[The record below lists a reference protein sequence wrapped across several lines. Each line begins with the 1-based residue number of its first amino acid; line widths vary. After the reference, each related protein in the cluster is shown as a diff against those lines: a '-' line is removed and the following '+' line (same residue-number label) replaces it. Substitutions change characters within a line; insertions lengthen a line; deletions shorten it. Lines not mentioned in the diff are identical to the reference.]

1 MSAQYIYGDGE
12 GEEDVSNLS
21 DDIIAAHLEP
31 EESIQHTDMA
41 ADVSYPDLAL
51 DVPQQVTALSSWD
64 NNTLLEKKARRRG
77 AFNLLHAQW
86 SARTFEVR
94 GQTLS
99 YYDSNHVEKGSID
112 LRDAACSEVP
122 CSEADMKSYPFV
134 IVEASGEKVYL
145 NASSDEARQ
154 QCIRAL
160 KAICSQH
167 TIITDGDNVPII
179 RSTAEDDPNSIT
191 AAGDASLV
199 SQEEAEPDLTVAAT
213 AAPNGDEL
221 VETLFDEGSLG
232 VVLRRRQDDGLAFI
246 ADINQDSQ
254 AKDRDVRINDEL
266 WSIEDLTLGDQFLDK
281 ATWDGL
287 VELIKSSS
295 RPVKLVWRRRRSAHG
310 DRVVYEAE
318 QPVDAVGHIVAP
330 DEPPTGE
337 AGTGELCEE
346 GASLSCIPDSN
357 STIDDAARTSST
369 QGVAPSIEGT
379 SSPKTA
385 TPSSDYVLLQSLL
398 GCLKRRDASDK
409 SKVLSSSKPSRSSD
423 YMYLLSEGRSVLKRG
438 DLFVPSSGSLWSK
451 GYSKRHVIL
460 LSDLLIVTTPI
471 VTSTIFKPML
481 HSSSASQEQFYAVD
495 HIVDLQV
502 CKLRSDAELF
512 GGGESTAGGSD
523 HVANSI
529 KQSDDGEKFFQMLWP
544 GGLLQFVAESREH
557 KEVWVVH
564 LFVAICSRVELEAR
578 VLGWRHQYLLGT
590 MHAAVLSRDEMRVRE
605 LVALCELGD
614 LEFSACIDAVDE
626 DGYTPLHYA
635 CMLRMTGIIRALHEA
650 TADVTATDKD
660 GLTPLHW
667 VSLQLD
673 SESLS
678 LLSSHVFDTD
688 YKDNEQRTP
697 LYMACVEGRDQSG
710 ITDTSAMYSCVSC
723 LLAHQPNVNLY
734 DKTGFALTH
743 YLSASWQYDTLD
755 LLLEAGAHVN
765 CRCSTSGM
773 TALHLAAAASPIKP
787 AVGAGVRISHQIRV
801 FPDVGAGQFVPVEE
815 INRPHGV
822 ATLRTL
828 LKHGVKPNARDSQGR
843 TALQILAENA
853 REDRWP
859 AEELAD
865 AVALLV
871 SFGAR
876 FDDSSA
882 SLARLKNKL
891 NMHGSLEAIVEKWG
905 SLPAINGDSLGLG

>member
-1 MSAQYIYGDGE
+1 MSAQYIYGDEE
-12 GEEDVSNLS
+12 GEEECSNIS
-21 DDIIAAHLEP
+21 DDIAATLLEP
-31 EESIQHTDMA
+31 EASIQQTDMA
-41 ADVSYPDLAL
+41 AVSDTDLAV

-64 NNTLLEKKARRRG
+64 NNILLEKKARRRG
-77 AFNLLHAQW
+77 AFTLLHAQW
-86 SARTFEVR
+86 SARMFEVR

-99 YYDSNHVEKGSID
+99 YFDSNHVEKGSIN
-112 LRDAACSEVP
+112 LRDSTCSEVP
-122 CSEADMKSYPFV
+122 CSEADMKPYPFI
-134 IVEASGEKVYL
+134 IVEASGDKVYL

-160 KAICSQH
+160 KTICSQH
-167 TIITDGDNVPII
+167 TIITVKDDVPTTS
-179 RSTAEDDPNSIT
+179 RTAEDDPISIT
-191 AAGDASLV
+191 AVGDARLV
-199 SQEEAEPDLTVAAT
+199 SQEEAVPGRTAAA

-266 WSIEDLTLGDQFLDK
+266 WSIEDLTLGEKFLDK

-295 RPVKLVWRRRRSAHG
+295 RPVKLVWRRRGSAHG

-318 QPVDAVGHIVAP
+318 QSVDAVDRIVAP
-330 DEPPTGE
+330 DEPLTGEE
-337 AGTGELCEE
+337 AGTGELHEE
-346 GASLSCIPDSN
+346 GPALSCIPDS
-357 STIDDAARTSST
+357 SYRTIDDAARPSST
-369 QGVAPSIEGT
+369 QLVTPSIEGT
-379 SSPKTA
+379 SSPKTV
-385 TPSSDYVLLQSLL
+385 TPSSDYVLLQSVL
-398 GCLKRRDASDK
+398 GCLKRRDALDK
-409 SKVLSSSKPSRSSD
+409 SKVSSSKSSRSSD

-471 VTSTIFKPML
+471 VASTIFKPML
-481 HSSSASQEQFYAVD
+481 HSSASQEQVYAVD

-512 GGGESTAGGSD
+512 GGGENTAGGSD

-564 LFVAICSRVELEAR
+564 LFVAICSRVEAEAR

-605 LVALCELGD
+605 LVTLCELGD

-673 SESLS
+673 PESLS

-688 YKDNEQRTP
+688 YKDNEHRTP

-710 ITDTSAMYSCVSC
+710 NTDTSAMYSCVSC

-734 DKTGFALTH
+734 DKAGFALTH
-743 YLSASWQYDTLD
+743 YLSASWQHDTLE

-765 CRCSTSGM
+765 CRCSSSGM

-787 AVGAGVRISHQIRV
+787 AVGAGARILHLVRV
-801 FPDVGAGQFVPVEE
+801 PPDGGAGQSVPVEE
-815 INRPHGV
+815 INRSHGV

-843 TALQILAENA
+843 TALQILSESM

-865 AVALLV
+865 AVVLLV

-882 SLARLKNKL
+882 SLANLKSKL
-891 NMHGSLEAIVEKWG
+891 SMHGSVEAIVEKWS

>member
-1 MSAQYIYGDGE
+1 MSDQYIYGDEVGE
-12 GEEDVSNLS
+12 DDNCINQS
-21 DDIIAAHLEP
+21 DDIAAAHLES
-31 EESIQHTDMA
+31 EASFQHTDMTA
-41 ADVSYPDLAL
+41 VSDTDLAL
-51 DVPQQVTALSSWD
+51 DVPQQVTLLSSWD
-64 NNTLLEKKARRRG
+64 NNILLEKKARRRG

-86 SARTFEVR
+86 SVRTFEVR

-122 CSEADMKSYPFV
+122 CSEADMKPYPFV

-167 TIITDGDNVPII
+167 TTI
-179 RSTAEDDPNSIT
+179 TAEDDVSTTSDTAENDPISIT

-199 SQEEAEPDLTVAAT
+199 SQEEAVPGLSADASS
-213 AAPNGDEL
+213 PSGDEL

-266 WSIEDLTLGDQFLDK
+266 WSIEDLTLGEQFLDK

-295 RPVKLVWRRRRSAHG
+295 RPVKLVWRRRRFAHG

-318 QPVDAVGHIVAP
+318 QSTDAVGHIAAP
-330 DEPPTGE
+330 DETPPTGE
-337 AGTGELCEE
+337 AGTGELDEE
-346 GASLSCIPDSN
+346 DAAALSCIPDS
-357 STIDDAARTSST
+357 SYGTIDDAAHPSPT
-369 QGVAPSIEGT
+369 QGVSPSIEGT
-379 SSPKTA
+379 SSPKIT

-409 SKVLSSSKPSRSSD
+409 SKVSSSKASRSSD
-423 YMYLLSEGRSVLKRG
+423 YMYLLSEERSVLKRG

-460 LSDLLIVTTPI
+460 LSDMLIVTTPI
-471 VTSTIFKPML
+471 VASTIFKPML
-481 HSSSASQEQFYAVD
+481 HSSASQEQFYAVD

-564 LFVAICSRVELEAR
+564 LFVAICSRVEVEAR

-710 ITDTSAMYSCVSC
+710 ITDTSAMHSCVSC

-734 DKTGFALTH
+734 DKAGFALTH
-743 YLSASWQYDTLD
+743 YLSASWQYDTLE

-765 CRCSTSGM
+765 CRCSSSGM

-787 AVGAGVRISHQIRV
+787 ALGAGVRISHQVRV
-801 FPDVGAGQFVPVEE
+801 SPDAYVGQSVPVEE
-815 INRPHGV
+815 INRSHGV

-843 TALQILAENA
+843 TALQILSENM

-882 SLARLKNKL
+882 SLANLKSKL
-891 NMHGSLEAIVEKWG
+891 SMHGSVEAIVEKWG
-905 SLPAINGDSLGLG
+905 SLSAINGDSLGLG